1 MNGFIMSLSVVILAA
16 GKGTRMRSSLPKVLH
31 NVADKPMVGHVID
44 SARQLGASNIYVVY
58 GFGGDVLKATLT
70 KDNTGDDLT
79 FVEQVEQLGTGH
91 AVDQASPFL
100 TDDEDVLVLYGDVP
114 LTKVSTLDS
123 LLSAKP
129 VNGMALLTVH
139 LANPMGYGRIVRQ
152 EISGQQQVVGIIEQK
167 DANAEQ
173 LKINEANTG
182 ILLANGGDLKRW
194 LSNLSSDNAQG
205 EYYLTDIIAAA
216 HGEGKVIATAHPET
230 EIEVEGANNR
240 VQLATLERAYQA
252 RIAEQLMIAGASL
265 RDPSRIDVRGK
276 LTTGSEVSID
286 INCIFE
292 GEVRLADNVQ
302 IGANCIIKN
311 STIGTNVEIKPNSII
326 EDTVIEADCSVG
338 PFARL
343 RPGSIMKKDSH
354 VGNFVEMKKTTLGVG
369 SKAGHLSYLGNAEI
383 GTKVNIGAGTIT
395 CNYDGVNKSTTEI
408 GDNAFIGSN
417 SSLVAPVIIG
427 HSATVG
433 AGSVISKEVED
444 NDIAL
449 TRAKPCN
456 VAGWQLPGK
465 TSYLSENIALL
476 KALFL

>member
-1 MNGFIMSLSVVILAA
+1 MSLSVVILAA

-70 KDNTGDDLT
+70 KDNIGDDLT

-129 VNGMALLTVH
+129 VDGMALLTVH

-167 DANAEQ
+167 DASAEQ

-252 RIAEQLMIAGASL
+252 RIAEELMIAGASL

-444 NDIAL
+444 NDLAL
-449 TRAKPCN
+449 TRAKQRN
-456 VAGWQLPGK
+456 VAGWQRPVK
-465 TSYLSENIALL
+465 KS
-476 KALFL
+476 

>member
-252 RIAEQLMIAGASL
+252 RIAEELMIAGASL
-265 RDPSRIDVRGK
+265 RDPSRIDVRGN

-326 EDTVIEADCSVG
+326 EDTIIEADCSVG

-343 RPGSIMKKDSH
+343 RPGSVMKQDSH

-444 NDIAL
+444 NDLAL
-449 TRAKPCN
+449 TRAKQRN
-456 VAGWQLPGK
+456 VAGWQRPVK
-465 TSYLSENIALL
+465 KS
-476 KALFL
+476 

>member
-1 MNGFIMSLSVVILAA
+1 MSLSVVILAA

-58 GFGGDVLKATLT
+58 GFGGEVLKATLT
-70 KDNTGDDLT
+70 KDNSGNDLT

-114 LTKVSTLDS
+114 LTKVSTLES
-123 LLSAKP
+123 LLAAKP
-129 VNGMALLTVH
+129 VDGMALLTVH
-139 LANPMGYGRIVRQ
+139 LANPIGYGRIVRQ

-167 DANAEQ
+167 DASAEQ

-252 RIAEQLMIAGASL
+252 RIAEELMIAGASL
-265 RDPSRIDVRGK
+265 RDPARIDVRGK

-292 GEVRLADNVQ
+292 GVVSLADNVQ

-311 STIGTNVEIKPNSII
+311 CTIGTNVEIKPNSII

-343 RPGSIMKKDSH
+343 RPGSVMKQDSH

-369 SKAGHLSYLGNAEI
+369 SKAG
-383 GTKVNIGAGTIT
+383 
-395 CNYDGVNKSTTEI
+395 
-408 GDNAFIGSN
+408 
-417 SSLVAPVIIG
+417 
-427 HSATVG
+427 
-433 AGSVISKEVED
+433 
-444 NDIAL
+444 
-449 TRAKPCN
+449 
-456 VAGWQLPGK
+456 
-465 TSYLSENIALL
+465 
-476 KALFL
+476 

>member
-31 NVADKPMVGHVID
+31 NVADKPMVAHVID

-292 GEVRLADNVQ
+292 GEVCLADNVQ

-311 STIGTNVEIKPNSII
+311 STIGTNVEIKPNSLI

-343 RPGSIMKKDSH
+343 RPGSIMKQDSH

-444 NDIAL
+444 NDLAL
-449 TRAKPCN
+449 TRAKQRN
-456 VAGWQLPGK
+456 VAGWQRPVK
-465 TSYLSENIALL
+465 KS
-476 KALFL
+476 